1 MALISKCR
9 RRWGGM
15 YGDTHHGFVVYLLGV
30 PVWRRK
36 VRL

>member
-1 MALISKCR
+1 MALIRKR
-9 RRWGGM
+9 RHRWGGM
-15 YGDTHHGFVVYLLGV
+15 YGDTHRGAVWYLLGV

>member
-1 MALISKCR
+1 MALICKR
-9 RRWGGM
+9 RHRWGNM
-15 YGDTHHGFVVYLLGV
+15 YGDTHRGFVVYLLGV

>member
-1 MALISKCR
+1 MALIRKR
-9 RRWGGM
+9 RFRWGDM
-15 YGDTHHGFVVYLLGV
+15 YGDTHRGFVVHLLGV